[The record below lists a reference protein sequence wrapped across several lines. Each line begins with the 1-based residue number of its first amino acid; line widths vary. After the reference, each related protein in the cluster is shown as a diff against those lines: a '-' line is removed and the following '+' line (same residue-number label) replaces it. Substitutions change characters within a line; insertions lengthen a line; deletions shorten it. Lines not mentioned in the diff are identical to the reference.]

1 MQNSVVNKLIHK
13 CMIVTLILCALM
25 GGIHSDVCCFQRCK
39 GYVGSE
45 DWAVKRVWVCFF
57 PEPTGDNF
65 ITVCLLCVF
74 LFFTDILYDHNL
86 IFS

>member
-1 MQNSVVNKLIHK
+1 M
-13 CMIVTLILCALM
+13 
-25 GGIHSDVCCFQRCK
+25 
-39 GYVGSE
+39 GSE
-45 DWAVKRVWVCFF
+45 DWAVKRVRVCFF

-65 ITVCLLCVF
+65 IIVCLLFVF